1 MPFEDIK
8 GQDSAINILR
18 SSIKEQRILSGY
30 LFVGPEGTGRLK
42 TALNFAKAINC
53 LEKNESPCE
62 RCSSCIKIESNVHPD
77 VIIVE
82 TKGASSSIGI
92 DQIRELISK
101 ANLKPYE
108 GNKKVFIVN
117 GASAMN
123 QEASN
128 AFLKTLE
135 EAPDNTVF
143 ILVSKSKELLL
154 PTIVSRLSM
163 VRFFPVS
170 SEILEKILIH
180 EKNLSK
186 EEAVILSKF
195 SSGRIGEALRMK
207 EAGTIEI
214 KNRIIDSFLYS
225 EEDVIDTYSDRTEL
239 KRDVEFLLSFFR
251 DIFMY
256 KTLGDMDKV
265 FNSDRGED
273 IKAIAELTSKEDIN
287 DTVSAILELISYVDY
302 NVNPKTLIHVL
313 KNKLR
318 RYNAGTCAS
327 KAS

>member
-1 MPFEDIK
+1 MLFEDIK
-8 GQDSAINILR
+8 GQDSAIAILK
-18 SSIKEQRILSGY
+18 SSIKENRILSGY
-30 LFVGPEGTGRLK
+30 LFVGPEGTGRLR

-53 LEKNESPCE
+53 LEKNETSCE
-62 RCSSCIKIESNVHPD
+62 RCSSCIKIESNTHPD

-82 TKGASSSIGI
+82 PKGASSSIGI
-92 DQIRELISK
+92 DQIRELISR

-117 GASAMN
+117 SASAMN

-143 ILVSKSKELLL
+143 ILISKSKELLL
-154 PTIVSRLSM
+154 PTVVSRLSM
-163 VRFFPVS
+163 VRFFPAS
-170 SEILEKILIH
+170 SECLEKILIH

-186 EEAVILSKF
+186 EEAIILSRF

-207 EAGTIEI
+207 EVGTIET

-225 EEDVIDTYSDRTEL
+225 EEDVIDTYSDRAEL
-239 KRDVEFLLSFFR
+239 KRDIEFLLSFFR
-251 DIFMY
+251 DIFIY

-265 FNSDRGED
+265 FNFDRGED
-273 IKAIAELTSKEDIN
+273 IKAIAELNSKEDIN
-287 DTVSAILELISYVDY
+287 ETVSAILELITYVDD

-313 KNKLR
+313 KNKVR
-318 RYNAGTCAS
+318 RYSAGTCAS

>member
-1 MPFEDIK
+1 MLFEDIK
-8 GQDSAINILR
+8 GQDSAIAILK
-18 SSIKEQRILSGY
+18 SSIKENRILSGY
-30 LFVGPEGTGRLK
+30 LFVGPEGTGRLR

-53 LEKNESPCE
+53 LEKNETSCE
-62 RCSSCIKIESNVHPD
+62 RCSSCIKIESNTHPD

-82 TKGASSSIGI
+82 PKGASSSIGI
-92 DQIRELISK
+92 DQIRELISR

-117 GASAMN
+117 TASAMN

-143 ILVSKSKELLL
+143 ILISKSKELLL
-154 PTIVSRLSM
+154 PTVVSRLSM

-170 SEILEKILIH
+170 SEGLEKILIH
-180 EKNLSK
+180 EKNLPK
-186 EEAVILSKF
+186 EEAIILSRF

-207 EAGTIEI
+207 EAGTIET
-214 KNRIIDSFLYS
+214 KNRIINSFLYS
-225 EEDVIDTYSDRTEL
+225 EEDVIDTYSDRAEL
-239 KRDVEFLLSFFR
+239 KRDIEFLLSFFR
-251 DIFMY
+251 DIFIY
-256 KTLGDMDKV
+256 KTLKDMDKV
-265 FNSDRGED
+265 FNFDRGED
-273 IKAIAELTSKEDIN
+273 IKAIAELNSKEDIN
-287 DTVSAILELISYVDY
+287 ETVSAILELITYVDD

-313 KNKLR
+313 KNKVR

>member
-8 GQDSAINILR
+8 GQDSAIGILK
-18 SSIKEQRILSGY
+18 SSIKEKRILSGY
-30 LFVGPEGTGRLK
+30 LFVGPEGTGRLR

-53 LEKNESPCE
+53 LKKNESPCE
-62 RCSSCIKIESNVHPD
+62 KCAPCIKIDANIHPD
-77 VIIVE
+77 VVIVE
-82 TKGASSSIGI
+82 PKGASSSIGI

-117 GASAMN
+117 KANSMN

-135 EAPDNTVF
+135 EAPDNTVL
-143 ILVSKSKELLL
+143 ILISESKELLL

-163 VRFFPVS
+163 VRFFTVS

-180 EKNLSK
+180 EKNISK
-186 EEAVILSKF
+186 EEAIILSKF
-195 SSGRIGEALRMK
+195 SLGRIGEAFKMK
-207 EAGTIEI
+207 EAGTIER
-214 KNRIIDSFLYS
+214 KNRIIDSFLRS
-225 EEDVIDTYSDRTEL
+225 EEDVIDSYSDRVQL
-239 KRDVEFLLSFFR
+239 KRDIEFLLSFFR
-251 DIFMY
+251 DIFIY
-256 KTLGDMDKV
+256 KSVGDGDKI
-265 FNSDRGED
+265 FNSDREED
-273 IKAIAELTSKEDIN
+273 IKAIAEVNTKDDIS
-287 DTVSAILELISYVDY
+287 DAISTIIELLSYVDH

-318 RYNAGTCAS
+318 RYNAGTCTS